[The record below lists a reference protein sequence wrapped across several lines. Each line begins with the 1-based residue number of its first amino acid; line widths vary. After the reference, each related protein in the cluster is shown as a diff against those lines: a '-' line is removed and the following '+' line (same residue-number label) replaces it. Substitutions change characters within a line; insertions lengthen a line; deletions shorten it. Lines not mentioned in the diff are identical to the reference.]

1 LICSRALPEAFSWAR
16 RLAEEY
22 DNVCQS
28 GQAFP
33 AIFDFAARHKTEA
46 LEMTHNASVG
56 TQVVPEDIRD
66 IRGTSVRG
74 ADGSKLGDVSDVIVD
89 HETMQIR
96 YLVVDSQGWLDS
108 QTFLLP
114 AELIAGDKN
123 DDANL
128 AANVTREQIEHAPRY
143 DNEAP
148 KSGNEWKNYQLAFE
162 KYWDEEPV
170 MHLKGSDR
178 IITIPE
184 EAPSTQHNSAG
195 PASQPEDR
203 ELTAADLFPE
213 RITSVFP
220 DPAPGSGKVTLRPK
234 SAVRAEEAASG
245 VSQLKPHWWE
255 SFENYLRVHKEDIQ
269 AKCPDCPSKA
279 A

>member
-1 LICSRALPEAFSWAR
+1 
-16 RLAEEY
+16 
-22 DNVCQS
+22 
-28 GQAFP
+28 
-33 AIFDFAARHKTEA
+33 
-46 LEMTHNASVG
+46 MTHNGSLGNEVI
-56 TQVVPEDIRD
+56 PEDIRD
-66 IRGTSVRG
+66 IRGTSIRG
-74 ADGSKLGDVSDVIVD
+74 ADNRRLGTVSDVIVD

-96 YLVVDSQGWLDS
+96 YLMVDSQGWLVS

-114 AELIAGDKN
+114 AERVIPDKN

-143 DNEAP
+143 DNAAP
-148 KSGNEWKNYQLAFE
+148 QSGTDWTKYQLAFQ

-178 IITIPE
+178 VITFPE
-184 EAPSTQHNSAG
+184 QSQSTQSNSAG
-195 PASQPEDR
+195 STSQPEGRD
-203 ELTAADLFPE
+203 LNVAALFPE
-213 RITSVFP
+213 RMTPVFS

-234 SAVRAEEAASG
+234 SVVRAEEAASG
-245 VSQLKPHWWE
+245 VSQLKPDWWE

-269 AKCPDCPSKA
+269 EKCPECPSKA